1 MGMRHNPTSS
11 VWDERPLPDV
21 YRHKAAHLTTGITE
35 SETRDSECKDESA
48 DFQTAE
54 NGPMFIRAR
63 EPGKVEA

>member
-35 SETRDSECKDESA
+35 SETRDS
-48 DFQTAE
+48 
-54 NGPMFIRAR
+54 
-63 EPGKVEA
+63 